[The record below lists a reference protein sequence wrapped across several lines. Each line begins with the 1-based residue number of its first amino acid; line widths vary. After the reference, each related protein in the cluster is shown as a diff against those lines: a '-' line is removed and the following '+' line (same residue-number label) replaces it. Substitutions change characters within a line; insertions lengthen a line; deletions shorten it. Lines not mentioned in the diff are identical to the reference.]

1 MEVPGTLVTED
12 PPGFLRVLEP
22 GKLPYYRTPRPRKG
36 LNSVRQVT
44 KYLDQEHKL
53 GKLLEVD
60 ESMFNFKR
68 KAKAVVEVECDTN
81 NYLTKG
87 VPKEKVST
95 QVGKLDFMVKQMI
108 IDPDNKVDH
117 RSMLSNTASLLDREM
132 RSDGPEE
139 PVSEKLERFRMLQ
152 EKLAESS
159 SVEEMMEVIFR
170 DKQTKLLMCHL
181 SHDICFE
188 EVAKINTK
196 SGPLVDFP
204 PSVNS
209 NVFCDVVKF
218 GLEKAP
224 QTIAFMFNFV
234 VKRGQSVRPSHVI
247 KIASLFANICFST
260 NHNLDAV
267 SKLRSLTLQMDR
279 LTDQGLSSLAVQE
292 LTTTAR
298 NLDDIRDT
306 FSAVGPR
313 IAKALAATMTT
324 QSGVDN
330 CDIESEHL
338 TVEYVMYE
346 SRSTSHLDSEAMTK
360 SEAKDLFR
368 LDTVL
373 LSHPLNREEREH
385 LVELV
390 CNGVGHILAKE
401 RPEVAKVLSKHL
413 PRRHKTMNSGKKLTA
428 AQVVVNKPYPY
439 QETKNS
445 DTVLLCLQRQ
455 RLYLHRVASWMK
467 HDENFMK
474 DLLLLED
481 SSVKEE
487 VRVEAEQRVKSV
499 CLVYGE
505 NISHGDQLTVAML
518 DSARLIMKGSTTAF
532 GRLEFLGQMRLGL
545 MHFKM
550 KKVCLD
556 FLSLMPSLVNFD
568 DIGCL
573 AWISSICQK
582 TKISNVGK
590 EIKKNDNSFEHHDQV
605 AGV

>member
-159 SVEEMMEVIFR
+159 SVEEMMEVTFR
-170 DKQTKLLMCHL
+170 DKETKLLMCHL

-234 VKRGQSVRPSHVI
+234 VKRGQSVCPSHVI

-346 SRSTSHLDSEAMTK
+346 SCSTSHLDSEAMTK

-455 RLYLHRVASWMK
+455 R
-467 HDENFMK
+467 
-474 DLLLLED
+474 
-481 SSVKEE
+481 
-487 VRVEAEQRVKSV
+487 Q
-499 CLVYGE
+499 
-505 NISHGDQLTVAML
+505 
-518 DSARLIMKGSTTAF
+518 
-532 GRLEFLGQMRLGL
+532 
-545 MHFKM
+545 
-550 KKVCLD
+550 
-556 FLSLMPSLVNFD
+556 
-568 DIGCL
+568 
-573 AWISSICQK
+573 
-582 TKISNVGK
+582 
-590 EIKKNDNSFEHHDQV
+590 
-605 AGV
+605 AG